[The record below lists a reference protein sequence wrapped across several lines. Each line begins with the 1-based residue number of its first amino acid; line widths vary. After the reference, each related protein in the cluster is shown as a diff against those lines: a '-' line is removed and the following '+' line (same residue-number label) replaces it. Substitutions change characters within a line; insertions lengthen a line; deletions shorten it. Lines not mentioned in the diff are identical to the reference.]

1 MLDDL
6 LKPQCLRSSVC
17 HRQHIDA
24 KSIFQTGLLV
34 QHVLE
39 VLHIGSPLQ
48 LQHDPD
54 SFFG

>member
-1 MLDDL
+1 MLNDL

-17 HRQHIDA
+17 HCQHIDA

-39 VLHIGSPLQ
+39 VLYIGSPLQ